1 MGFLDYGMHETHYAI
16 VEHNVFM
23 SANKNRP
30 EQANRN
36 TDKIPSK
43 LK

>member
-1 MGFLDYGMHETHYAI
+1 MGFLDYAMHETHYAI
-16 VEHNVFM
+16 EHNVFM
-23 SANKNRP
+23 SANENRS